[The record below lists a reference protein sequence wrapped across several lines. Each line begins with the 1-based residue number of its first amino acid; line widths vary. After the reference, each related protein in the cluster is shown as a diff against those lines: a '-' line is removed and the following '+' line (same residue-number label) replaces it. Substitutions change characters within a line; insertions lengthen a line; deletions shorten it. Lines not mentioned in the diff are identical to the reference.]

1 MVFNHE
7 AWKIC
12 HMLSSHSKMKQQF
25 IVISC
30 NSHTPLSP
38 ILLATRGLQDV
49 PAEMWEDMVKVLFRG
64 DVTQQHTTLSVF
76 SGVRET
82 NVVFLNSMDSM
93 V

>member
-1 MVFNHE
+1 MVFYHE
-7 AWKIC
+7 AWTIC

-30 NSHTPLSP
+30 NSHSPLSP

-49 PAEMWEDMVKVLFRG
+49 PADMWEDMVKVLFPG
-64 DVTQQHTTLSVF
+64 DVTQQHTTLSMF

-82 NVVFLNSMDSM
+82 IVVFLNSM